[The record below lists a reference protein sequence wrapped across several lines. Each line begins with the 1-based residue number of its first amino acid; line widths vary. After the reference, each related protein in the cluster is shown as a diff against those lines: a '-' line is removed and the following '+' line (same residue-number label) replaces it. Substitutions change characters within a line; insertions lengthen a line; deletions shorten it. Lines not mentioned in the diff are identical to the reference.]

1 MNTFRLLFMSV
12 LLGGFPGWSESKAQS
27 QSSGGSVSGYVR
39 DTTGRGIPHCTVSL
53 LRYSA
58 TTELCGTPSAT
69 RGFFRLPY
77 PHSGR
82 YLIRYE
88 HLAYRSSI
96 RSADLPVAG
105 PLIDTLTPSTE
116 HIDEVVVLAQ
126 YTKYS
131 AGKLTVSMAGNP
143 IAKNRSVSSALDLL
157 PGVRTDGAS
166 LFLYGKPVS
175 LVYIN
180 GRKSSVEELRSV
192 LAENVDEIE
201 LEKHSGSA
209 HDAMLDG
216 GIVRVRLRKQPSG
229 SFYGNVSA
237 GADFSPYLQY
247 YNVPFTFSGQ
257 YGNLNIYNYFLSAY
271 GDGDREVSAY
281 GEYRTEGSRL
291 DARTRGSGCNYQIG
305 DLLSLVYELAPN
317 QQVGVL
323 GSYEWKNQPTVS
335 SRQISTLTPLSGFP
349 SPDQPSARQTVYDMS
364 GRSFTRTRK
373 AAATYRYD
381 FDTLGSRFAVQAEY
395 VGRSQGIHADYTTH
409 QFRIPSAG
417 SPYSTE
423 FQHEDYMPDISA
435 FQFREDYT
443 KSFREHRTLTAGVSY
458 EYEDIDN
465 DSEMR
470 EFVSGA
476 WRRDEDRS
484 VWFRNRTQKTGAYAD
499 YSDVYG
505 KFSLRAGLRF
515 QWDRLS
521 YKSSESAPTTD
532 RDYCRWFPELILSY
546 AFNEN
551 RGTFM
556 DLCFMSYSGPLPS
569 GKSILPKR
577 TRTSQYSYTIGNPAL
592 KPYRSWRI
600 DLSYTLRGK
609 LYAGYSFSK
618 ITGILSDFT
627 FYNPDDPTVVFTMP
641 MNGSEGYY
649 HSLQLDYNANIT
661 RWLRLGVGLV
671 GKHNK
676 KYYTKDNKEY
686 SAAFNYADFNCTLLV
701 EPIRTLQIDIYY
713 GIGSRQQF
721 SLEKWLNGEQALVA
735 SVQKSFFKNR
745 LLLRFT
751 YAGILYTTACFT
763 TEMSDGS
770 YYATERELA
779 PSRRSWRFGLTWR
792 FNHNASKNVKTVS
805 SGLNASS
812 ML

>member
-1 MNTFRLLFMSV
+1 MNTVRLLFISV
-12 LLGGFPGWSESKAQS
+12 LLVGFPGWSESRAQS
-27 QSSGGSVSGYVR
+27 RSPGGSVSGYVR

-53 LRYSA
+53 LRYSD
-58 TTELCGTPSAT
+58 TTELCGTTSDT
-69 RGFFRLPY
+69 CGFFRLTY

-96 RSADLPVAG
+96 RSADLPVVG
-105 PLIDTLTPSTE
+105 PLIDTLTPWTE

-247 YNVPFTFSGQ
+247 YNVPFAFSGQ

-409 QFRIPSAG
+409 LFRIPSAG

-435 FQFREDYT
+435 FQFRADYT

-476 WRRDEDRS
+476 WRRDEDQS

-592 KPYRSWRI
+592 RPERYWSV
-600 DLSYTLRGK
+600 DLTYTLRGK
-609 LYAGYSFSK
+609 LSFWYCYARA
-618 ITGILSDFT
+618 TATQEDFT
-627 FYNPDDPTVVFTMP
+627 FYDPDDPTVIFTMP
-641 MNGSEGYY
+641 MNMGTSHY
-649 HSLQLDYNANIT
+649 HTLLVDYDTDIT
-661 RWLRLGVGLV
+661 EWLRLGASAE
-671 GKHNK
+671 GKYIKENYELDGA
-676 KYYTKDNKEY
+676 KYSFSSKRAQFFCNLILQPVE
-686 SAAFNYADFNCTLLV
+686 TLRFDLSYN
-701 EPIRTLQIDIYY
+701 IRT
-713 GIGSRQQF
+713 RQQWSAEK
-721 SLEKWLNGEQALVA
+721 SLNADHTLTG